1 MTHLHY
7 RVWDGEQMHY
17 WDDEGI
23 SLTIEG
29 ENWYLY
35 RKDTEFITSNK
46 TARTALMWG
55 SDQREQS
62 ELDIHTDFYKLGKR
76 AGDIVQQEEQML
88 LLYDDPEPFIGEVK
102 MIDGTWC
109 IVNEKRKETRDLFSE
124 SAINKILGDI
134 YQNPDLLED
143 AK

>member
-29 ENWYLY
+29 GNWFLHHERIGYIASS
-35 RKDTEFITSNK
+35 EEVG
-46 TARTALMWG
+46 AALMWG
-55 SDQREQS
+55 TGE
-62 ELDIHTDFYKLGKR
+62 K
-76 AGDIVQQEEQML
+76 
-88 LLYDDPEPFIGEVK
+88 DDYGK
-102 MIDGTWC
+102 MIYPGDMVEYEEPYFTGSGTEYKRRRCVVFSISLTDGGRHNVPVRFRRNLKV
-109 IVNEKRKETRDLFSE
+109 IGNRYE
-124 SAINKILGDI
+124 
-134 YQNPDLLED
+134 NPDLPDDLLEA